1 MSASD
6 TSYPFTNNF
15 KALLYGEDVNNI
27 DNYDDLNSYLNFIK
41 ESGSSQSAMRYKSL
55 IQRINNKNKRKFL
68 DKYGTETSNNF
79 QLLHWAKQLKNK
91 NFHVLMRDEIK
102 EMTDD
107 NFKKPLNIITNNNT
121 SDENGSHWSAFHK
134 KDENVFDSVPQK
146 FCFDSYGS
154 PVLEEIVQTFKSP
167 ILGNTSKFQEF
178 KTSCCGQLSLY
189 FLHKTNYGKSME
201 EICIELF

>member
-1 MSASD
+1 M
-6 TSYPFTNNF
+6 N
-15 KALLYGEDVNNI
+15 L
-27 DNYDDLNSYLNFIK
+27 
-41 ESGSSQSAMRYKSL
+41 KS
-55 IQRINNKNKRKFL
+55 FL

-79 QLLHWAKQLKNK
+79 QLLHWAKQLKIK

-102 EMTDD
+102 ETASL
-107 NFKKPLNIITNNNT
+107 NFKKPINIITNINN

-146 FCFDSYGS
+146 FWFDSYGS

-178 KTSCCGQLSLY
+178 NTSYCGQLSFY
-189 FLHKTNYGKSME
+189 FLYKINNGKSME
-201 EICIELF
+201 EICLELF